1 MATREFKDLITRIN
15 PSTPGCPQET
25 MFQYIRDAAIRACER
40 TLAWRYTQPK
50 FNLTA
55 GIPQYNYNKP
65 FDTEVH
71 AVFAVWLNDDPLDR
85 LTLDEA
91 INRYPAWADTYTT
104 AVDIAEYG
112 SEPRAITQLSPHQ
125 FVVLP
130 LPDAEKTYTMR
141 MIYALKPS
149 RTATEMDETIFN
161 DLEEVI
167 MHGALQHLLV
177 LPNTNWSDRELA
189 SYHAKQFISQVT
201 ERRARANLG
210 NSRGSLSVQLPGFA

>member
-1 MATREFKDLITRIN
+1 MATREFKDLIPRVN

-25 MFQYIRDAAIRACER
+25 MFQYIRYAAIRACER

-50 FNLTA
+50 FNLTP
-55 GIPQYNYNKP
+55 GVPQYNYNKP
-65 FDTEVH
+65 FDTDVH
-71 AVFAVWLNDDPLDR
+71 AVFSVSLNDEPLER

-91 INRYPAWADTYTT
+91 LERYPAWVDTYTT
-104 AVDIAEYG
+104 AEDIAEFG

-125 FVVLP
+125 FVILP

-149 RTATEMDETIFN
+149 RTATEMDEFIFN

-167 MHGALQHLLV
+167 LHGALQHLLV

-189 SYHAKQFISQVT
+189 SYHAKQFIAQVT

-210 NSRGSLSVQLPGFA
+210 NSRGSLAVQIPRFA

>member
-1 MATREFKDLITRIN
+1 MATREFKELITRIN

-40 TLAWRYTQPK
+40 TLAWRYSQPK

-55 GIPQYNYNKP
+55 GVPQYKYNKP
-65 FDTEVH
+65 VGSEVH
-71 AVFAVWLNDDPLDR
+71 AVFAAWMNDQPLER

-91 INRYPAWADTYTT
+91 INRYPAWADTYTV
-104 AVDIAEYG
+104 AADIAEYG

-130 LPDAEKTYTMR
+130 LPDAEKTYAVR

-149 RTATEMDETIFN
+149 RSATEMDATIFD

-189 SYHAKQFISQVT
+189 SYHAKQFISQVA

-210 NSRGSLSVQLPGFA
+210 NARGSLSIQLPGFA

>member
-1 MATREFKDLITRIN
+1 MATRDFKSLIPRIN
-15 PSTPGCPQET
+15 PSVPGCPQET
-25 MFQYIRDAAIRACER
+25 MFQYIRTAAVRACER
-40 TLAWRYTQPK
+40 TLAWRYVQPK

-55 GIPQYNYNKP
+55 GVPQYSYQKP

-71 AVFAVWLNDDPLDR
+71 ALFAVTLNDEPLER

-91 INRYPAWADTYTT
+91 VERYPAWVDTYTV
-104 AVDIAEYG
+104 AADIAEYG
-112 SEPRAITQLSPHQ
+112 SEPRAITQVSPHQ

-130 LPDAEKTYTMR
+130 LPDAAKTYTMR
-141 MIYALKPS
+141 MIYALKPTKS
-149 RTATEMDETIFN
+149 STGMDEVIFD

-189 SYHAKQFISQVT
+189 SYHAKQFAFQIT

-210 NSRGSLSVQLPGFA
+210 NARGSLSVQLPRFA

>member
-1 MATREFKDLITRIN
+1 MATREFKELITRIN

-40 TLAWRYTQPK
+40 TLAWRYSQPK

-55 GIPQYNYNKP
+55 GVPQYKYNKP
-65 FDTEVH
+65 VGSEVH
-71 AVFAVWLNDDPLDR
+71 AVFAAWMNDQPLER

-91 INRYPAWADTYTT
+91 INRYPAWADTYTV
-104 AVDIAEYG
+104 AADIAEYG

-125 FVVLP
+125 FIVLP
-130 LPDAEKTYTMR
+130 LPDAEKTYAVR

-149 RTATEMDETIFN
+149 RSATEMDATIFD

-189 SYHAKQFISQVT
+189 SYHAKQFISQVA

-210 NSRGSLSVQLPGFA
+210 NARGSLSIQLPGFA

>member
-1 MATREFKDLITRIN
+1 MATREFKTLITRIN
-15 PSTPGCPQET
+15 PSVPGCPQET
-25 MFQYIRDAAIRACER
+25 MFQYIRDAAIRACEK

-50 FNLTA
+50 FNLTP
-55 GIPQYNYNKP
+55 GVPQYSYNKP
-65 FDTEVH
+65 FDTDVH

-91 INRYPAWADTYTT
+91 IERYPAWVDTYTV
-104 AVDIAEYG
+104 AEDIAEFG
-112 SEPRAITQLSPHQ
+112 SEPRAITQLNPHQ
-125 FVVLP
+125 YVILP
-130 LPDAEKTYTMR
+130 LPDAEKTYTVR

-149 RTATEMDETIFN
+149 RTATEMDEVIFN

-189 SYHAKQFISQVT
+189 AYHAKQFLAQVT

-210 NSRGSLSVQLPGFA
+210 NARGSLSVQLPRFA

>member
-1 MATREFKDLITRIN
+1 MATRDFKSLITRIN
-15 PSTPGCPQET
+15 PSVPGCPQET
-25 MFQYIRDAAIRACER
+25 MFQYIRDAAIRACEK

-50 FNLTA
+50 FNLTP
-55 GIPQYNYNKP
+55 GVPQYNYNKP
-65 FDTEVH
+65 FDTDVH
-71 AVFAVWLNDDPLDR
+71 AVFAVWINNDPLDR

-91 INRYPAWADTYTT
+91 IERYPAWVDRYTV
-104 AVDIAEYG
+104 AADIAEFG
-112 SEPRAITQLSPHQ
+112 SEPRAITQLNPHQ
-125 FVVLP
+125 YVVLP

-149 RTATEMDETIFN
+149 RSATSMDDVIFD

-177 LPNTNWSDRELA
+177 LPDTNWSDRELA
-189 SYHAKQFISQVT
+189 AYHAKQFLSQTT

-210 NSRGSLSVQLPGFA
+210 NARGSLSVQLPRFA

>member
-1 MATREFKDLITRIN
+1 MATREFKTLISRIN
-15 PSTPGCPQET
+15 PSVPGCPQET
-25 MFQYIRDAAIRACER
+25 MFQYIRDSAIRACEK

-50 FNLTA
+50 FNLTP
-55 GIPQYNYNKP
+55 GLPQYNYSKP
-65 FDTEVH
+65 FDTDVH
-71 AVFAVWLNDDPLDR
+71 ALFAVWLNNQPLDR

-91 INRYPAWADTYTT
+91 TERYPNWVDTYTT
-104 AVDIAEYG
+104 SADIAEYG

-125 FVVLP
+125 YVVLP
-130 LPDAEKTYTMR
+130 LPDAAKTYTVR

-149 RTATEMDETIFN
+149 KTATEMDEVIFD

-189 SYHAKQFISQVT
+189 AYHSRQFAYQIS

-210 NSRGSLSVQLPGFA
+210 ASRGSMSVQLPRFA

>member
-1 MATREFKDLITRIN
+1 
-15 PSTPGCPQET
+15 
-25 MFQYIRDAAIRACER
+25 MFQYIRYSAIRACER

-50 FNLTA
+50 FNLTP
-55 GIPQYNYNKP
+55 GVPQYNYNKP
-65 FDTEVH
+65 FDTDVH
-71 AVFAVWLNDDPLDR
+71 AVFSVSLNDDALER

-91 INRYPAWADTYTT
+91 LERYPAWVDTYTT
-104 AVDIAEYG
+104 AEDIAEYG
-112 SEPRAITQLSPHQ
+112 SEPRSITQLSPHQ

-149 RTATEMDETIFN
+149 RTATEMDEFIFN

-167 MHGALQHLLV
+167 LHGALQHLLV

-189 SYHAKQFISQVT
+189 SYHAKQFIAQVT

-210 NSRGSLSVQLPGFA
+210 NSRGSLSVQIPRFA

>member
-1 MATREFKDLITRIN
+1 MATRDFKDLITRIN

-55 GIPQYNYNKP
+55 GTPQYNYNKP

-71 AVFAVWLNDDPLDR
+71 AVFAAWMNDNPLDR

-104 AVDIAEYG
+104 ASNIAEYG
-112 SEPRAITQLSPHQ
+112 SEPQAITQLSPHQ

-149 RTATEMDETIFN
+149 RTATAMDEIIYN

-189 SYHAKQFISQVT
+189 SYHAKQFVSQVT

-210 NSRGSLSVQLPGFA
+210 NSRGSLSVQFPGFA

>member
-50 FNLTA
+50 FSLTA

-71 AVFAVWLNDDPLDR
+71 AVFAVWMNDDPLDR

-104 AVDIAEYG
+104 AEDIAEYG

-149 RTATEMDETIFN
+149 RTATAMDETIFN

-189 SYHAKQFISQVT
+189 SYHAKQFIAQVT

>member
-1 MATREFKDLITRIN
+1 MATREFKDLITRVN

-55 GIPQYNYNKP
+55 GVPQYNYNKP

-71 AVFAVWLNDDPLDR
+71 AVLATWMNDEPLDR

-91 INRYPAWADTYTT
+91 TDRYPAWVDTYTT
-104 AVDIAEYG
+104 AADIAEYG
-112 SEPRAITQLSPHQ
+112 SEPQAITQLSPHQ

-149 RTATEMDETIFN
+149 RTATEMDEVIFN

-167 MHGALQHLLV
+167 LHGALQHLLV

-189 SYHAKQFISQVT
+189 SYHAKQFIAQVT

-210 NSRGSLSVQLPGFA
+210 NSRGSLSVQIPRFA

>member
-1 MATREFKDLITRIN
+1 
-15 PSTPGCPQET
+15 
-25 MFQYIRDAAIRACER
+25 
-40 TLAWRYTQPK
+40 
-50 FNLTA
+50 
-55 GIPQYNYNKP
+55 
-65 FDTEVH
+65 
-71 AVFAVWLNDDPLDR
+71 
-85 LTLDEA
+85 
-91 INRYPAWADTYTT
+91 
-104 AVDIAEYG
+104 
-112 SEPRAITQLSPHQ
+112 
-125 FVVLP
+125 
-130 LPDAEKTYTMR
+130 MR

>member
-1 MATREFKDLITRIN
+1 MATRDFKDLITRIN

-104 AVDIAEYG
+104 AEDIAEYG

-149 RTATEMDETIFN
+149 RTATAMDEIIYN

-189 SYHAKQFISQVT
+189 SYHAKQFVSQVT

-210 NSRGSLSVQLPGFA
+210 NSRGSLSVQFPGFA